1 MLGQVTM
8 LQQNQV
14 IWRSKKKVW
23 SKMSIKRGG
32 LHLRFLQWP
41 PRSPPVKV
49 DNWGSCWN
57 WTKVE
62 GCGLTASKKAC
73 EFWGEGSWHS
83 SGLFWGLFLFAACA
97 LTSEPMT
104 TQCRLGLE
112 LQSGKD
118 ANVLTVADSLPS
130 PPLTGQK
137 RLHPNSLWEKQCGWN

>member
-1 MLGQVTM
+1 M
-8 LQQNQV
+8 LQQNRV
-14 IWRSKKKVW
+14 IWQGKKKVW
-23 SKMSIKRGG
+23 SKMSIKGGG

-41 PRSPPVKV
+41 PVLLLSRWTSEVPAETGPKSRGVDSLPPRKHV
-49 DNWGSCWN
+49 NSG
-57 WTKVE
+57 
-62 GCGLTASKKAC
+62 GGLLA
-73 EFWGEGSWHS
+73 F
-83 SGLFWGLFLFAACA
+83 SGLFWGLFLFVACA

-118 ANVLTVADSLPS
+118 ANVVLTVADSLPS